1 MIGTYRIE
9 KFNQEYAPLAWGFQV
24 NPSSCGN
31 HEHYEQYIRL
41 IALDDQNRGKGTTHV
56 FLHNY
61 AGKDALLGYITL
73 RATSYTTN
81 IDGVFYGNP
90 AMEIFEL
97 AVSKDAER
105 CGIGTTLL
113 KFAVATAAQL
123 RKSSIGIQYLTLCSD
138 AKAVPFY
145 QKFGFGRID
154 EQGDIPREQWNVN
167 CVPMLLKLPE
177 G

>member
-9 KFNQEYAPLAWGFQV
+9 KFDQEYVGLAWRFQV

-41 IALDDQNRGKGTTHV
+41 MALDDQNRGKGTTHV

-61 AGKDALLGYITL
+61 AGQDTILGYITL
-73 RATSYTTN
+73 RATSYTEN
-81 IDGVFYGNP
+81 IDGVLYGNP

-97 AVSKDAER
+97 AVSKAAER
-105 CGIGTTLL
+105 RHVGTELM
-113 KFAVATAAQL
+113 KFALATAYEL
-123 RKSSIGIQYLTLCSD
+123 KSSTLGIQYITLCADEKS
-138 AKAVPFY
+138 APFY
-145 QKFGFGRID
+145 RKFGFGRID
-154 EQGDIPREQWNVN
+154 EHGDIPREQWNVN
-167 CVPMLLKLPE
+167 CVPMFLKLPE